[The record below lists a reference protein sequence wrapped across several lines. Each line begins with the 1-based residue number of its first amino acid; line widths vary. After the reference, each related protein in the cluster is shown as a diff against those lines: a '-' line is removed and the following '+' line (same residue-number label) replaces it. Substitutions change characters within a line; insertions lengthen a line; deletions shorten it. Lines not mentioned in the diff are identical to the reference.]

1 MCRHESKSK
10 IWQPPSLLHFDPSLP
25 KNVSLYS
32 TIAVGATHSIVNY
45 LSSVALR
52 SHNLPLLV
60 SSNSHDPPSMLL
72 AASFSPIMDAQI
84 FFIIYF
90 IPFFFLYG

>member
-32 TIAVGATHSIVNY
+32 TIAVGATHSIVN

-72 AASFSPIMDAQI
+72 AASFSPSWM
-84 FFIIYF
+84 
-90 IPFFFLYG
+90 LK